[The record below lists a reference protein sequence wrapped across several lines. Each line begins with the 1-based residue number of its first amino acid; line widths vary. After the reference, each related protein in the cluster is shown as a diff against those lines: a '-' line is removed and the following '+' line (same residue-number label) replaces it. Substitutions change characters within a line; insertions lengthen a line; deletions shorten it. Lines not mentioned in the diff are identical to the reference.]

1 MRIYFERCGPI
12 DKFTTVEGPF
22 RAKKGAYIIAGV
34 SGSGKTAIAHCL
46 YAIRRIML
54 REREGLDPL
63 FWPKYARI
71 ELEPHEAKPGT
82 ENIIEIFGRY
92 DVKGPREVGHAIIAI
107 PHEYLM
113 TLLYTPTP
121 NIAELPMRW
130 PWPRP
135 TVVIDEETL
144 QGLTEG
150 YLRGEIDVEA
160 RRYRVPLSEGEFMEE
175 ITKLYIEAATRELEK
190 LREHG
195 IYVIPLIWL
204 DAVFEPIHGKRLLEL
219 VKKYEEEDVALHIT
233 TYRLE
238 AGTKKNTYII
248 TYGLNKL
255 SKRFNIPTKLR
266 SILVPETALEPESEE
281 WHEVFDALVGPEHA

>member
-1 MRIYFERCGPI
+1 
-12 DKFTTVEGPF
+12 
-22 RAKKGAYIIAGV
+22 
-34 SGSGKTAIAHCL
+34 
-46 YAIRRIML
+46 
-54 REREGLDPL
+54 
-63 FWPKYARI
+63 
-71 ELEPHEAKPGT
+71 
-82 ENIIEIFGRY
+82 
-92 DVKGPREVGHAIIAI
+92 
-107 PHEYLM
+107 
-113 TLLYTPTP
+113 
-121 NIAELPMRW
+121 
-130 PWPRP
+130 
-135 TVVIDEETL
+135 
-144 QGLTEG
+144 
-150 YLRGEIDVEA
+150 
-160 RRYRVPLSEGEFMEE
+160 MEE